1 MSPGEYIHLEWM
13 ISLFTINSIDDRRGA
28 MVLFT
33 APEDMVIGQA
43 CNITEREAKSRPKY
57 EMPEDI
63 ITRMK
68 TTNALKQGA
77 LGYNVTKVLVCV
89 WW

>member
-1 MSPGEYIHLEWM
+1 
-13 ISLFTINSIDDRRGA
+13 

-43 CNITEREAKSRPKY
+43 CDITEREAKSKPKY
-57 EMPEDI
+57 QVPEEI

-68 TTNALKQGA
+68 TTNALKQGV
-77 LGYNVTKVLVCV
+77 LGYNITKVYCGYNGSCNISTMLVH
-89 WW
+89 